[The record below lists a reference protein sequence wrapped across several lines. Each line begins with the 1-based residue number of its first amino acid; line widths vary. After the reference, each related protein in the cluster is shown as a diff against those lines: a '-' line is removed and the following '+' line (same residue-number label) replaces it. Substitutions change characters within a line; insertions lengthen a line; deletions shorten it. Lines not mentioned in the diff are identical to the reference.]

1 MQSDFGG
8 RFIVKNRPGGPEKGH
23 FHLKTR
29 MKRMALLQLFYSE
42 KCFFMSPY
50 LAQSSYF
57 SHFGPLGAGGPR
69 KNTEKRPPN
78 ANASFFAA
86 VWYVLLSEKWPG
98 FYNCLVFRLKT
109 AMRMRFFFTENLD

>member
-8 RFIVKNRPGGPEKGH
+8 RFIEKNRPGGPEKVH

-42 KCFFMSPY
+42 KCDFMSPY

-57 SHFGPLGAGGPR
+57 SHSGPLGAGAPR
-69 KNTEKRPPN
+69 ENIEKRPPN
-78 ANASFFAA
+78 ANDYFSGA

-98 FYNCLVFRLKT
+98 FYNFLVFRLKT
-109 AMRMRFFFTENLD
+109 DMNISFFH